1 MSKAGFRKEPPKG
14 TIQKPETPLSGMRD
28 KAIFAG
34 WIGGL
39 LLAGVLLWVFTQPVR
54 VRITGESV
62 NRILSSREDPR
73 RLGNPI
79 PRGEIHRN
87 LIPLGT
93 WYALENPAD
102 RNPAGRALVFSLAA
116 GGGRIPCVA
125 LVSLDG
131 RVEEFIHL
139 NDPGEWMLN
148 RLNGGTLRTYMR
160 RIEGIRE
167 WSRREDAE

>member
-1 MSKAGFRKEPPKG
+1 MSKANSRKEPPKG
-14 TIQKPETPLSGMRD
+14 TIQEPAAPFSGMRD

-39 LLAGVLLWVFTQPVR
+39 LLAGVLLWVFTQPLR

-93 WYALENPAD
+93 WYALENPAG

-116 GGGRIPCVA
+116 GGSQIPCVA
-125 LVSLDG
+125 MVSLDG
-131 RVEEFIHL
+131 RVEDLIPL
-139 NDPGEWMLN
+139 NDPGERMLN
-148 RLNGGTLRTYMR
+148 RLNGGTLRAYIR
-160 RIEGIRE
+160 RIEGPRE
-167 WSRREDAE
+167 RARREDAE